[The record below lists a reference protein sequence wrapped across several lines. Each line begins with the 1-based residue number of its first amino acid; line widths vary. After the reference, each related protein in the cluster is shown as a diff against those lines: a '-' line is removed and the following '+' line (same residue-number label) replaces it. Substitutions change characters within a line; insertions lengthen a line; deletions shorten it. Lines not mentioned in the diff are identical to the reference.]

1 MIKFL
6 RIFVFAIVYLCFLT
20 AQTKHPADTVLTSD
34 KTSLA
39 EKILISP
46 ISLWQRFS
54 YSTPLLACQFYPSC
68 SNYAAQSISEKGV
81 FTGTVMA
88 AERIVRCNP
97 SAYHYHLRD
106 NLKIL
111 PHEETFHTDGR
122 LIDRVLTPLPAQQN
136 GKSPKLAAVLSA
148 LLPGSG
154 RIYAERTWDGI
165 FGFLTFTLSANLAYE
180 HLNSSHTIRGGLFLI
195 SSLVFYGGE
204 ILGAYRAAQATPQGD

>member
-1 MIKFL
+1 MTIFL

-20 AQTKHPADTVLTSD
+20 AQTKHPADTVLVSD

-39 EKILISP
+39 EKIVISP
-46 ISLWQRFS
+46 IALWQRIS
-54 YSTPLLACQFYPSC
+54 YSTPMLSCQFYPSC

-81 FTGTVMA
+81 ITGSIMA

-97 SAYHYHLRD
+97 AAYQYHLRD
-106 NLKIL
+106 NLITL
-111 PHEETFHTDGR
+111 PHEETFHSDGR
-122 LIDRVLTPLPAQQN
+122 LINQVNASLPVQQN
-136 GKSPKLAAVLSA
+136 GKSPKLAAAFSTLI
-148 LLPGSG
+148 PGSG
-154 RIYAERTWDGI
+154 RIYAGRNWDGI